1 MAAIDCTDLSKSYG
15 DLDAVDGLTLAVE
28 EGEVFGF
35 LGPNGAG
42 KTTTIRLL
50 LGLQHPTA
58 GDASVLGAS
67 INDRAALRE
76 ARARVGYLPSDPG
89 MDPDVTGETL
99 LDHLGKL
106 KGESRRTELVKRFDA
121 PVDRPI
127 GDLSRGNVQK
137 LGVVQAFMHD
147 PELAVLDEPTTGL
160 DPLLQETFHEFLR
173 EEREQGITIFLS
185 SHTLPEVRR
194 ACDRV
199 GVIRQGKLV
208 AVEPVEELL
217 ARGGKRVTLR
227 VAESV
232 DPDEFD
238 LPGVSDLQV
247 DNAGAV
253 RFTFTGEYDQ
263 LIHLLD
269 RYTLQDLEI
278 EEAPLEDVFMGF
290 YGGD

>member
-1 MAAIDCTDLSKSYG
+1 MAAIDCTDLTKTYG
-15 DLDAVDGLTLAVE
+15 DLRAVDDLSLSVE
-28 EGEVFGF
+28 TGEVFGF

-50 LGLQHPTA
+50 LGLRHPTG
-58 GDASVLGAS
+58 GDAEVLGAS
-67 INDRAALRE
+67 IHDRAALRE

-89 MDPDVTGETL
+89 MDPDVTGNTL
-99 LDHLGKL
+99 LDHLGEL
-106 KGESRRTELVKRFDA
+106 KGDSRREELVHRFDA
-121 PVDRPI
+121 PVTRPI
-127 GDLSRGNVQK
+127 GDLSRGNKQK

-173 EEREQGITIFLS
+173 EERERGTTVFLS

-194 ACDRV
+194 SCDRV
-199 GVIRQGKLV
+199 GVIRQGELV

-232 DPDEFD
+232 DRADFE
-238 LPGVSDLQV
+238 LPGVTDLRV
-247 DNAGAV
+247 DDAV
-253 RFTFTGEYDQ
+253 RFTFTGEYDR
-263 LIHLLD
+263 LVDLLD
-269 RYTLQDLEI
+269 RYEIQDLEI